1 MTWSCPETSVQS
13 GGGAGEDGSG
23 VTGHDEKPE
32 LVKHKESSLT
42 VCIVKNQRK
51 GSELPITRL
60 SQSWAGLGG
69 VTVE

>member
-1 MTWSCPETSVQS
+1 M
-13 GGGAGEDGSG
+13 G

-32 LVKHKESSLT
+32 LVKHKEISLT

-51 GSELPITRL
+51 GSEFPITRL
-60 SQSWAGLGG
+60 SQGWAGLGG

>member
-1 MTWSCPETSVQS
+1 MSVRP
-13 GGGAGEDGSG
+13 GGGAGEEGLG

-32 LVKHKESSLT
+32 LVKHKEISLT

-51 GSELPITRL
+51 GSEFPITRL
-60 SQSWAGLGG
+60 SQGWAGLGG